1 LKHSVAAVID
11 IGSNSIK
18 ALVAGRGP
26 APFTLRKIFERTLE
40 VRISTGIG
48 GSPPMLTPEGIDAGI
63 RAVGQ
68 LWRACR
74 EYAPA
79 EAFRIV
85 ATSAARSCAN
95 GNVFTDGIARTTG
108 IQPTILSGQ
117 EEAEAIAIGV
127 LTDPGIRQQMET
139 FTLFDLGGG
148 SLELIRFKDHAVRFR
163 TSLPLGAVRLTERF
177 LEDPTVPVPQ
187 GARKGME
194 QHIGESLLQAEGRLH
209 PPLVGCGGGLAALRA
224 IHRQRQNLPDIGEQ
238 ALALP
243 RETIFSL
250 EAEVM
255 SLGLADRMA
264 LPGMPPGRADILPAA
279 LTVFRILLDQ
289 AGADAIHHSF
299 HNLRYGLAF
308 QLLQ

>member
-1 LKHSVAAVID
+1 LNSVAAVID

-26 APFTLRKIFERTLE
+26 DPFTLRKVFEQTLE

-48 GSPPMLTPEGIDAGI
+48 GNPPMLTPAGIDSGI

-74 EYAPA
+74 EFAPP

-85 ATSAARSCAN
+85 ATSAVRSCAN
-95 GNVFTDGIARTTG
+95 GNLFTDGIARTTG
-108 IQPTILSGQ
+108 IQPMVLSGQ

-127 LTDPGIRQQMET
+127 LTDPGIRQRMET
-139 FTLFDLGGG
+139 FTVFDLGGG
-148 SLELIRFKDHAVRFR
+148 SLELIRFKDHAVRNR

-177 LEDPTVPVPQ
+177 LADATVPVPPGEQ
-187 GARKGME
+187 QAME
-194 QHIGESLLQAEGRLH
+194 RHIDESLRQAGVCLH

-224 IHRQRQNLPDIGEQ
+224 IHQQRQELPDIADQ
-238 ALALP
+238 ALVLP
-243 RETIFSL
+243 REALTSL
-250 EAEVM
+250 EAEVVA
-255 SLGLADRMA
+255 LPLAERMA

-279 LTVFRILLDQ
+279 LTVFRMLLDW
-289 AGADAIHHSF
+289 AGADVIHHSF

-308 QLLQ
+308 ELLQ